1 MSKIKVFALGGL
13 DEADKNMYVLQINE
27 DILILDCGCGYPAKP
42 IPGVDFVV
50 CGYDWLKERKD
61 HIRAYILTHAHDDR
75 ILGMPY
81 IYQDCPAPIITTK
94 FTAKILEFYTA
105 QLGMPTKYKYQFVE
119 KNGFIDVAGY
129 KMQICFTTHSM
140 PFSFGFSLM
149 TDQGQIMYPSDC
161 VIDWSV
167 IHPAFKTDFASL
179 LNNPLRDVLLLL
191 NDSTNAEIT
200 GHNSPNYRFAPKI
213 EPYIA
218 HQEGRIFISIYFQN
232 MINIVEILEVCQK
245 YNKTIVFSSKNSEK
259 TITPLIG
266 EFNLLP
272 GKLKT
277 ESLENI
283 NRIRS
288 QDTVVL
294 VVGNRLH
301 IFDEIL
307 KIANG
312 SLEGR
317 SITFDPKDLFIFASP
332 AFFNN
337 DIIRTKAIDEIYKT
351 GMQVAQFTYKDV
363 YQPHACEEDIK
374 AMLSIFKPKYYM
386 PVTGYYKQLLANAMI
401 AIGRPEFNYQNVFVL
416 DNGMVLEIENGKA
429 KINNSEK
436 IECSNILIDGIDV
449 GNIGNNVIEERS
461 NLANDGVV
469 VMGVTVSSKDKQVIG
484 KPDVQMRGFVFLKE
498 SEKILHEVTNIFTDM
513 INVYLTGFYNDPA
526 IIEEKVVERVI
537 RYLRKETGKN
547 PIVIPKIID
556 LDK

>member
-13 DEADKNMYVLQINE
+13 DEADKNMYILQIDE
-27 DILILDCGCGYPAKP
+27 DILVLDCGCGYPSKP

-50 CGYDWLKERKD
+50 CGFDWLKERKD
-61 HIRAYILTHAHDDR
+61 HIKAYILTHAHDDR

-81 IYQDCPAPIITTK
+81 IYAECPAPIITTR
-94 FTAKILEFYTA
+94 FTARILEFYTE
-105 QLGMPTKYKYQFVE
+105 QLGMQTKYKYEFVE
-119 KNGFIDVAGY
+119 KNGFIDVAGH

-149 TDQGQIMYPSDC
+149 TDQGQIMYPSEC

-167 IHPAFKTDFASL
+167 IHPAFKTDFSAL
-179 LNNPLRDVLLLL
+179 LSNPLRDVLLLL

-218 HQEGRIFISIYFQN
+218 HQDGRIYISIYFQN
-232 MINIVEILEVCQK
+232 LINIVEILEICQK
-245 YNKTIVFSSKNSEK
+245 YNKTVVFSTKNAEK
-259 TITPLIG
+259 TITPLIRD
-266 EFNLLP
+266 FNLLP

-277 ESLENI
+277 EPLDNI

-312 SLEGR
+312 TLDGR
-317 SITFDPKDLFIFASP
+317 SITFDPSDLFIFASP
-332 AFFNN
+332 AYFNN

-351 GMQVAQFTYKDV
+351 GIQVAQFTNKEV
-363 YQPHACEEDIK
+363 YTPHACEEDIK
-374 AMLSIFKPKYYM
+374 AMLSVFKPKYYM
-386 PVTGYYKQLLANAMI
+386 PVTGYYKQLLANGMI
-401 AIGRPEFNYQNVFVL
+401 AIGRPEYNYNNVFVL

-429 KINNSEK
+429 KVSTTEK

-469 VMGVTVSSKDKQVIG
+469 VMGVTVSSKTKQVIG

-513 INVYLTGFYNDPA
+513 INVYLTGFYNDPEV
-526 IIEEKVVERVI
+526 IEEKIVERII

-547 PIVIPKIID
+547 PIIIQKIID